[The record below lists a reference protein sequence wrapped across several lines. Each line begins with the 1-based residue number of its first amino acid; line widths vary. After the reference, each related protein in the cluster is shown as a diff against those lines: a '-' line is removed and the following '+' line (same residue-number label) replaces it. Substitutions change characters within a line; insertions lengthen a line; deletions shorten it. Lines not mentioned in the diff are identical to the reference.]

1 MACGP
6 PTEIEWPGSVS
17 AGFHQVS
24 LDPMEHRAGYNR
36 PDCSI
41 GPMEGQW
48 GATRRVRMWRE
59 GLVLQWG
66 WGYGIRPNPN
76 RRRYQTL
83 PFQPNVST
91 TRAQVREH
99 LGFRECSVADADKLT
114 AWLAA
119 HVANAERNQDRVR
132 EELFRRCRAEQIE
145 PPAPDRVTR
154 IVRSALHNAEETWF
168 AVIALRVGA
177 AGATGRV
184 IALAGADDDDQDSV
198 LALVKSVPGNVSLNS
213 MLTEIRK
220 LLAIRAIG
228 LPPGLFADVA
238 PKVVSS
244 IWASATSL
252 PIQMVYTYSWT
263 PRRPSTSARVGPAER
278 APDWS
283 CSASWCRRCQSAG
296 SAAARVAMRHQPERK
311 SSSAAKST
319 TGAWLIAS
327 SSGSEA
333 ATVAD
338 RKSAGVGKRADLGGR
353 RHTSCL
359 SDWSSD
365 VALPISP
372 AGEEVIQR
380 RQVDDGRM
388 VDRFELGIERG
399 DVGGGQGRAD
409 GGEGPLDV
417 RDRKS

>member
-1 MACGP
+1 MAGVCVRRFSPGFAGP
-6 PTEIEWPGSVS
+6 YGTSGRLQP
-17 AGFHQVS
+17 A
-24 LDPMEHRAGYNR
+24 RR
-36 PDCSI
+36 SI

-48 GATRRVRMWRE
+48 GATRRGGV
-59 GLVLQWG
+59 GG
-66 WGYGIRPNPN
+66 WCYGIRPNPN

-168 AVIALRVGA
+168 AVIASRVGA

-213 MLTEIRK
+213 MLTEIRE

-238 PKVVSS
+238 PKVVSGWRARAAVES
-244 IWASATSL
+244 PSHLRRRLKNS
-252 PIQMVYTYSWT
+252 PQSMVTLL
-263 PRRPSTSARVGPAER
+263 AALLAER
-278 APDWS
+278 EREVTDSLVDLLIATVH
-283 CSASWCRRCQSAG
+283 RI
-296 SAAARVAMRHQPERK
+296 AARA
-311 SSSAAKST
+311 
-319 TGAWLIAS
+319 
-327 SSGSEA
+327 
-333 ATVAD
+333 
-338 RKSAGVGKRADLGGR
+338 
-353 RHTSCL
+353 
-359 SDWSSD
+359 
-365 VALPISP
+365 
-372 AGEEVIQR
+372 
-380 RQVDDGRM
+380 
-388 VDRFELGIERG
+388 
-399 DVGGGQGRAD
+399 
-409 GGEGPLDV
+409 
-417 RDRKS
+417 

>member
-1 MACGP
+1 MAGVCVRRFLPGFAGP
-6 PTEIEWPGSVS
+6 YGTSGRLQP
-17 AGFHQVS
+17 A
-24 LDPMEHRAGYNR
+24 R
-36 PDCSI
+36 CSI

-59 GLVLQWG
+59 EWG
-66 WGYGIRPNPN
+66 WCYGIRPNPN

-154 IVRSALHNAEETWF
+154 IVRSAPHNAEETWF
-168 AVIALRVGA
+168 AVIASRVGA

-184 IALAGADDDDQDSV
+184 SALAGADDDDQDSV

-283 CSASWCRRCQSAG
+283 CSASWCMRCQSAG
-296 SAAARVAMRHQPERK
+296 LAAARVAMRHQPARK

-327 SSGSEA
+327 SSVSNA
-333 ATVAD
+333 ATLAAGKAARTAVKVRSMCGWGRSCRWTVMMTPNLLPVAACHPSLSSRPD
-338 RKSAGVGKRADLGGR
+338 RTRHRAGFGCSQGTAETGNRMILMSEGA
-353 RHTSCL
+353 
-359 SDWSSD
+359 WS
-365 VALPISP
+365 
-372 AGEEVIQR
+372 
-380 RQVDDGRM
+380 
-388 VDRFELGIERG
+388 
-399 DVGGGQGRAD
+399 
-409 GGEGPLDV
+409 GPLLGL
-417 RDRKS
+417 

>member
-1 MACGP
+1 MGNSA
-6 PTEIEWPGSVS
+6 TEIEWPGSVS
-17 AGFHQVS
+17 AGFTRFRWTLWNIGPVVTG
-24 LDPMEHRAGYNR
+24 PMFHRAGGGPAGGGHGGCGCGAR
-36 PDCSI
+36 DWCCS
-41 GPMEGQW
+41 
-48 GATRRVRMWRE
+48 GAGAM
-59 GLVLQWG
+59 
-66 WGYGIRPNPN
+66 GYGRTRTAVDSRPCRLLKYP
-76 RRRYQTL
+76 
-83 PFQPNVST
+83 
-91 TRAQVREH
+91 RARVGEH

-168 AVIALRVGA
+168 AVIASRVGA

-198 LALVKSVPGNVSLNS
+198 RALVKSVPGNVSLNS

-252 PIQMVYTYSWT
+252 PIQMVYTYSWP
-263 PRRPSTSARVGPAER
+263 PRRPSPSARVGPAER

-283 CSASWCRRCQSAG
+283 CSASWCMRCQSAG

-327 SSGSEA
+327 SSVSNA
-333 ATVAD
+333 ATLAAGKAARTAVKVRSMCGWGRSCRWTVMTTPNLLPVAACHPSLSSRPD
-338 RKSAGVGKRADLGGR
+338 RTRHRAGSGCSQGTAETGNRMILMSEGAWAGLLLG
-353 RHTSCL
+353 L
-359 SDWSSD
+359 
-365 VALPISP
+365 
-372 AGEEVIQR
+372 
-380 RQVDDGRM
+380 
-388 VDRFELGIERG
+388 
-399 DVGGGQGRAD
+399 
-409 GGEGPLDV
+409 
-417 RDRKS
+417 